1 MSHMIIKIAISYF
14 IVAAVY
20 VTYVPEEDRALL
32 IGILAFIVPLV
43 ILAIGVD
50 KIWKRWMK

>member
-1 MSHMIIKIAISYF
+1 MSSMIVKIAITYF
-14 IVAAVY
+14 IVVAVY
-20 VTYVPEEDRALL
+20 VTYVLEEDRALL

-50 KIWKRWMK
+50 KFWKR